1 MYYEDLV
8 EDWLTPDECAQ
19 RMGITLQRVMEL
31 VSSRVLKAQYDS
43 GWIHVPPA
51 ILRGCTP

>member
-19 RMGITLQRVMEL
+19 RMGITRQRVMEL